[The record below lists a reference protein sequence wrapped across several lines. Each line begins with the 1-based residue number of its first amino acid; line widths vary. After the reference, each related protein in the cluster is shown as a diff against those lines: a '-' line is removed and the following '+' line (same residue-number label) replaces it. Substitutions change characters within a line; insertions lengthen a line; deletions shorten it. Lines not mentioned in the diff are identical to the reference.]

1 MTNLIYN
8 FNINKFV
15 YYLIL
20 LFPIAYIFG
29 PFIADLIISIV
40 STLFIFFFIKEKIF
54 YIKILQLSFVFW
66 LFIIASSF
74 WAPNFDKAIISS
86 ISYIR
91 FLLFPFAM
99 AYFIK
104 DEKEFYFDLS
114 RLIIVIIC
122 LLGCDIIFQ
131 NYTGESISGYPSLN
145 DRNAGFF
152 GEELIAGGFITR
164 IFFISLI
171 IFVFK
176 KKYLLF
182 FLYSIFV
189 IFVVFLSG
197 ERMAFVF
204 LLLGFFIL
212 PLIFKSNKIKIIFFM
227 SSIIFIILIFTLNE
241 KNKVRMY
248 DNFINVIKF
257 GVYHSDGTY
266 FKTEKNNFYIINSG
280 WGAHW
285 LAAKNIFIDAPI
297 IGKGLRSFRFI
308 CNDEKYETISANDK
322 NRCST
327 HPHNYHLEILSELG
341 IVGYILFVSI
351 IFMYF
356 KTIFKN
362 KEKDH
367 YLLIKFINLLILFWP
382 IAITGS
388 IFSNYFASII
398 WYILAISVFFNLRKY
413 FKSSL

>member
-1 MTNLIYN
+1 MSNLIYF

-20 LFPIAYIFG
+20 LFPIAYISG
-29 PFIADLIISIV
+29 PFMADLIISIV
-40 STLFIFFFIKEKIF
+40 SVLFIFFLIKKKIF
-54 YIKILQLSFVFW
+54 YIKILQLSLVFW
-66 LFIIASSF
+66 LFIVASSF

-86 ISYIR
+86 TSYIR
-91 FLLFPFAM
+91 FLLFPFAV

-104 DEKEFYFDLS
+104 DHDKFYFDLS
-114 RLIIVIIC
+114 RIIIVIIC
-122 LLGCDIIFQ
+122 LIGCDVIFQ
-131 NYTGESISGYPSLN
+131 NYTGRSISGYPSLN
-145 DRNAGFF
+145 FRNSGFF
-152 GEELIAGGFITR
+152 GDELIAGGFITR

-171 IFVFK
+171 FFILK
-176 KKYLLF
+176 KRNLLF
-182 FLYSIFV
+182 FSYSIFV
-189 IFVVFLSG
+189 IFIVFLSG
-197 ERMAFVF
+197 ERMAFLL
-204 LLLGFFIL
+204 LLLGLFII
-212 PLIFKSNKIKIIFFM
+212 PLIFKSNKVKIIFFI
-227 SSIIFIILIFTLNE
+227 SLIIFIISIFALNE
-241 KNKVRMY
+241 KNKIRMY

-257 GVYHSDGTY
+257 GVYHDDGTY
-266 FKTEKNNFYIINSG
+266 FKTEKNNLYIINSG

-285 LAAKNIFIDAPI
+285 LAAKNIFIDSPM

-308 CNDEKYETISANDK
+308 CNDKKYETISANDK

-341 IVGYILFVSI
+341 IVGYFLFVSI

-356 KTIFKN
+356 KLIFKN
-362 KEKDH
+362 NDNDH